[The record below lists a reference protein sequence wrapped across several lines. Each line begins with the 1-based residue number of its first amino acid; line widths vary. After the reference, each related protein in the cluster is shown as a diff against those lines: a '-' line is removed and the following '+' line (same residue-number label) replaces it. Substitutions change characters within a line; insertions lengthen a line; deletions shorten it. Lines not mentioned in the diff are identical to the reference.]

1 MRTLEMSR
9 VRSPFLVPFHHYRKE
24 DLMWHFTFKGLA
36 IGALSALAAHAT
48 GAETL
53 RLAHGLP
60 DTHPVHKAMVR
71 FTELAK
77 EKTSG
82 AIEIK
87 VFPNGTLGGE
97 RETLE
102 QVQNGVLELTKAS
115 ASPLETFAPE
125 YKVFNLPFV
134 FRDKE
139 HFFKVL
145 DGAIGESILNASKS
159 RGFIGLTFY
168 DAGARSF
175 YAKKPIN
182 TPDDL
187 KGMKIRVQQSPTTIK
202 MVQALGAAPTPM
214 AWGEVYPALQS
225 GVVDGAENNI
235 TAMTTGRHGEV
246 SKFYSRTEHQ
256 MVPDVLVISAAKW
269 SSLKKPVQDALRQAA
284 QESFVYQRTL
294 WAEAEKVETAAAEK
308 MGVKISTPNKQA
320 FIDKVKP
327 LLDTER
333 KNKRVGDLL
342 EQIAAV
348 R

>member
-1 MRTLEMSR
+1 MKLNRIAATL
-9 VRSPFLVPFHHYRKE
+9 LVA
-24 DLMWHFTFKGLA
+24 GLTTT
-36 IGALSALAAHAT
+36 AAQAQQSM
-48 GAETL
+48 
-53 RLAHGLP
+53 RLAHGLAEN
-60 DTHPVHKAMVR
+60 HPVHQAMVR
-71 FTELAK
+71 FAELAK
-77 EKTSG
+77 QKSNGE
-82 AIEIK
+82 IDIK
-87 VFPNGTLGGE
+87 VFANGTLGGE

-102 QVQNGVLELTKAS
+102 QVQNGVLEMTKAS

-145 DGAIGESILNASKS
+145 DGAVGESILAASKS

-202 MVQALGAAPTPM
+202 MIQALGAAPTPM

-225 GVVDGAENNI
+225 GVVDGAENNV
-235 TAMTTGRHGEV
+235 TALTTGRHGEV
-246 SKFYSRTEHQ
+246 SKFYSQTEHQ
-256 MVPDVLVISAAKW
+256 MVPDVLVISTAKW
-269 SSLKKPVQDALRQAA
+269 DSLKKPQQDALRQAA
-284 QESFVYQRTL
+284 HESALYQRKL
-294 WAEAEKVETAAAEK
+294 WADAEKTEAAAAEK
-308 MGVKISTPNKQA
+308 LGVKFSTPGKEA
-320 FIDKVKP
+320 FVAKVKP
-327 LLDTER
+327 MLDEER
-333 KNKRVGDLL
+333 KNARVAGLL
-342 EQIAAV
+342 DQITAV

>member
-1 MRTLEMSR
+1 MKFTRMFATL
-9 VRSPFLVPFHHYRKE
+9 LV
-24 DLMWHFTFKGLA
+24 TGLA
-36 IGALSALAAHAT
+36 SFAAHAQQPM
-48 GAETL
+48 
-53 RLAHGLP
+53 RLAHGLAEN
-60 DTHPVHKAMVR
+60 HPVHQAMLR
-71 FTELAK
+71 FAELAK
-77 EKTSG
+77 QKSNGE
-82 AIEIK
+82 IDIK
-87 VFPNGTLGGE
+87 VFANGTLGGE

-134 FRDKE
+134 FRDKD

-145 DGAIGESILNASKS
+145 DGSVGESILGASKS

-175 YAKKPIN
+175 YAKKAIN

-225 GVVDGAENNI
+225 GVVDGAENNV
-235 TAMTTGRHGEV
+235 TALTTGRHGEV
-246 SKFYSRTEHQ
+246 SKFYSQTEHQ
-256 MVPDVLVISAAKW
+256 MVPDVLVISSAKW
-269 SSLKKPVQDALRQAA
+269 DSLKKPQQDALRQAA
-284 QESFVYQRTL
+284 QESGLYQRKL
-294 WAEAEKVETAAAEK
+294 WADAEKTEAAAAEK
-308 MGVKISTPNKQA
+308 LGVKFSRPSKEP
-320 FIDKVKP
+320 FIAKVKT
-327 LLDTER
+327 LLDEER
-333 KNKRVGDLL
+333 KNARVGKLL
-342 EQIAAV
+342 EQIDAV

>member
-1 MRTLEMSR
+1 MKLKPLSTAL
-9 VRSPFLVPFHHYRKE
+9 L
-24 DLMWHFTFKGLA
+24 LA
-36 IGALSALAAHAT
+36 SLCVSGSAWAQQQSM
-48 GAETL
+48 
-53 RLAHGLP
+53 RLAHGLN
-60 DTHPVHKAMVR
+60 DKHPVHLAMVR
-71 FTELAK
+71 FAELAK
-77 EKTSG
+77 QKSNGE
-82 AIEIK
+82 IDIK

-134 FRDKE
+134 FRSKE

-145 DGAIGESILNASKS
+145 DGQVGESILAASKS

-168 DAGARSF
+168 DSGSRSF

-187 KGMKIRVQQSPTTIK
+187 KGLKIRVQQSPTTIK

-235 TAMTTGRHGEV
+235 TALTTGRHGEV
-246 SKFYSRTEHQ
+246 SKFYSMTEHQ
-256 MVPDVLVISAAKW
+256 MVPDVLVISSAKW
-269 SSLKKPVQDALRQAA
+269 DSLKKPQQDALRQAA
-284 QESFVYQRTL
+284 HESFVYQRGL
-294 WAEAEKVETAAAEK
+294 WAEAEKTEAVAAEK
-308 MGVKISTPNKQA
+308 LGVKISMPNKQA

-327 LLDTER
+327 MLDEER
-333 KNKRVGDLL
+333 KNARVSGLL
-342 EQIAAV
+342 DQINAV

>member
-1 MRTLEMSR
+1 MHLNKRHVLS
-9 VRSPFLVPFHHYRKE
+9 L
-24 DLMWHFTFKGLA
+24 LA
-36 IGALSALAAHAT
+36 TVALSAAGSASAQQS
-48 GAETL
+48 L
-53 RLAHGLP
+53 RLAHGLAE
-60 DTHPVHKAMVR
+60 THPVHLAMVK
-71 FTELAK
+71 FAELTK
-77 EKTSG
+77 QKSKG
-82 AIEIK
+82 ALEVKI
-87 VFPNGTLGGE
+87 FANGTLGGE

-134 FRDKE
+134 FHDKA

-145 DGAIGESILNASKS
+145 DGAIGDSILESSKS

-225 GVVDGAENNI
+225 GVVDGAENNV
-235 TAMTTGRHGEV
+235 TALTNGRHGEV
-246 SKFYSRTEHQ
+246 SKFYSQTEHQ
-256 MVPDVLVISAAKW
+256 MTPDVLVISSAKW
-269 SSLKKPVQDALRQAA
+269 DSLSKPLQDALRQAA
-284 QESFVYQRTL
+284 QESFDIQRKA
-294 WAEAEKVETAAAEK
+294 WAEAEKTEAAVAMK
-308 MGVKISTPNKQA
+308 MGVKFSSPAKQP

-327 LLDTER
+327 MLDEER
-333 KNKRVGDLL
+333 KNAKLAALL
-342 EQIAAV
+342 DKINAA